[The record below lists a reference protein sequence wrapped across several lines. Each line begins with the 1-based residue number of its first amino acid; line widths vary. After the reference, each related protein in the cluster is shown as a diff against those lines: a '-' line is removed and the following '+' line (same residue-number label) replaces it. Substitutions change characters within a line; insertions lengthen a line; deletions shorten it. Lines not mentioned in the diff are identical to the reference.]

1 MHDRF
6 LAVLMVGL
14 LAAAVCVADDEF
26 EIRVYPAPRAEGP
39 ITVDGALDEPCW
51 ERAPLVGGFTRHD
64 RPELVEVQ
72 TFFRVLYDDRRL
84 YFGVICDEP
93 LMDEMVPVAQ
103 ARDAH
108 AVFRGESIEIFVD
121 PDHDHTDYY
130 QFAVNSAA
138 SMYDSRKT
146 DPSWNA
152 DIVAGVT
159 LGEDG
164 WTLEFAIPWE
174 DLGVTP
180 APGVVLGFNV
190 CRNRHI
196 GNDRQWSNW
205 SQTKA
210 NFHDPERFGHLVLS
224 PTPEQIGRLGDEFR
238 KGGRRGPIVVFSHEG
253 FAQTSYRALAAEAL
267 ANLQGAVDDLEAV
280 MRGEDHGPTRRE
292 LRRLVVSYR
301 ADVAPLAAA
310 IADERPLDAAE
321 WTRMN
326 LRINELA
333 QELEE
338 AVWSARL
345 AALLADI

>member
-1 MHDRF
+1 MRAPF
-6 LAVLMVGL
+6 FAALMLGL
-14 LAAAVCVADDEF
+14 LTAAVCVADDDF

-51 ERAPLVGGFTRHD
+51 EQAPLVGGFTRHD
-64 RPELVEVQ
+64 RPELVDVQ
-72 TFFRVLYDDRRL
+72 AFFRVLYDDRKL
-84 YFGVICDEP
+84 YFGVTCDEP
-93 LMDEMVPVAQ
+93 LMDKMIPVAQ

-108 AVFRGESIEIFVD
+108 AVFGGESIEFFVD
-121 PDHDHTDYY
+121 PNHDHSDYY

-138 SMYDSRKT
+138 SMYDSHKT
-146 DPSWNA
+146 DPNWNA

-180 APGVVLGFNV
+180 ARGTVIGFNL
-190 CRNRHI
+190 CRNRQI
-196 GNDRQWSNW
+196 GNSRQWSNW

-224 PTPEQIGRLGDEFR
+224 PTPEQIGRLGEEFR
-238 KGGRRGPIVVFSHEG
+238 KGGRRGPIVVFSKEG

-267 ANLQGAVDDLEAV
+267 ASLGGAVDTLEAA
-280 MRGEDHGPTRRE
+280 MRSEDHGPTRRE
-292 LRRLVVSYR
+292 LRRLVRSYR

-310 IADERPLDAAE
+310 IADERHLDAAE
-321 WTRMN
+321 WTRMD

-333 QELEE
+333 RELDD
-338 AVWSARL
+338 AVWKARL
-345 AALLADI
+345 AAMLADI

>member
-1 MHDRF
+1 MHDR
-6 LAVLMVGL
+6 L
-14 LAAAVCVADDEF
+14 LAALMLGLLTTALCVADDDF
-26 EIRVYPAPRAEGP
+26 EIRVYPTPRAGGP

-51 ERAPLVGGFTRHD
+51 EQAPLVGGFTHYD

-72 TFFRVLYDDRRL
+72 TFFRVLHDDRRL
-84 YFGVICDEP
+84 YFGITCDEP
-93 LMDEMVPVAQ
+93 LMDKMIPVAQ

-108 AVFRGESIEIFVD
+108 AVFGGESIEFFVD
-121 PDHDHTDYY
+121 PNHDHADYY

-159 LGEDG
+159 LGEEG

-174 DLGVTP
+174 DLGVAP
-180 APGVVLGFNV
+180 ARGTVIGFNL
-190 CRNRHI
+190 CRNRQL
-196 GNDRQWSNW
+196 GNSRQWSNW

-210 NFHDPERFGHLVLS
+210 NFHDPERFAHLVLA
-224 PTPEQIGRLGDEFR
+224 PTAEQIGRLGEEFR
-238 KGGRRGPIVVFSHEG
+238 KGGRRGPIVVFSREG

-267 ANLQGAVDDLEAV
+267 ATLGGAVDRLEAA
-280 MRGEDHGPTRRE
+280 MRREDHGPTRRQ
-292 LRRLVVSYR
+292 LRRLVRSYR

-310 IADERPLDAAE
+310 IADDRHLDAAE
-321 WTRMN
+321 WTRMD

-333 QELEE
+333 RDLDE
-338 AVWSARL
+338 AVWTARL